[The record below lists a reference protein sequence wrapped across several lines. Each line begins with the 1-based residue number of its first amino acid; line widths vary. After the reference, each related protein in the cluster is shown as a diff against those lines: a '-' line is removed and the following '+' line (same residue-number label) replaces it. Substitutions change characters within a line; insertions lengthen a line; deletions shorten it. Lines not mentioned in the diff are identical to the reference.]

1 MNLFY
6 FHRIILRVLDITNTS
21 TTTTHH
27 QHNNKPYSNRVTYS
41 NISSYVCKNT
51 TSSVMISSSFFK
63 SSFIIRIVFLALPS
77 SSRLFSHYTINQCCY
92 CFCDA
97 WLTNNYKHRQPLIY
111 NRKLYQIIRHQ
122 HWYTSTTI
130 TNMNEFNEESNKDI
144 LDETFERDDDTTI
157 KEEQQRQ
164 CNDDNQI
171 IRKVHTVTVCMVPPP
186 PTTATPDNQ
195 RVWNKIS
202 EMRRQLKDPGYYRW
216 PPHVNLLYPFL
227 KLDGNVDQ
235 QHDNNGNSI
244 SDVVKQIE
252 TAIQD
257 IPPFLIELHHFGT
270 FGGKN
275 RGVLWLRPN
284 SKIIDDD
291 DDDTIQEDTQHET
304 STIPLHHLQASL
316 EKAFPMCRDQSQKG
330 DKGVF
335 VPHMTISHFE
345 CLDDAL
351 TAQKELES
359 SFPNRD
365 DYLNFVL
372 DRIYLLERKG
382 DNGQF
387 LRVADIAVGTQVVP
401 PSSVEEVTKIYDPPI
416 PFPDMPT
423 KEDDW
428 VYEERMKMKER
439 RRKNNGGGRGRRG
452 GGNRRRRSNNN
463 GPRIPD
469 TPEVIAAKRAE
480 RKAKKER
487 LLLQEQQRNEEE

>member
-1 MNLFY
+1 
-6 FHRIILRVLDITNTS
+6 
-21 TTTTHH
+21 
-27 QHNNKPYSNRVTYS
+27 
-41 NISSYVCKNT
+41 
-51 TSSVMISSSFFK
+51 
-63 SSFIIRIVFLALPS
+63 
-77 SSRLFSHYTINQCCY
+77 
-92 CFCDA
+92 
-97 WLTNNYKHRQPLIY
+97 
-111 NRKLYQIIRHQ
+111 
-122 HWYTSTTI
+122 
-130 TNMNEFNEESNKDI
+130 MNERNEKSNKDI
-144 LDETFERDDDTTI
+144 LDETSEKDDGTTI
-157 KEEQQRQ
+157 EEKQQRQ
-164 CNDDNQI
+164 SDDDNQI
-171 IRKVHTVTVCMVPPP
+171 VIRKVHTVTVCMVPPP

-227 KLDGNVDQ
+227 KLDDNHDDQ
-235 QHDNNGNSI
+235 QHDNNRNSI
-244 SDVVKQIE
+244 SYIVKHIE

-257 IPPFLIELHHFGT
+257 VPPFLIELHDFGT
-270 FGGKN
+270 FGGKH

-284 SKIIDDD
+284 SKRIDDDDDD
-291 DDDTIQEDTQHET
+291 DDDTIQEDAQYET
-304 STIPLHHLQASL
+304 STAPLHHLQASL

-330 DKGVF
+330 EKGVF

-387 LRVADIAVGTQVVP
+387 LRVADIAVGTRKVP
-401 PSSVEEVTKIYDPPI
+401 STSSVEVSKIYDPPI

-439 RRKNNGGGRGRRG
+439 RRNNGGGRGRRG

-480 RKAKKER
+480 RKAKRER
-487 LLLQEQQRNEEE
+487 LLLQEQQQNEDE